1 MVMNFLISESH
12 ARARSLFVT
21 IMCGGL
27 AGCGFGLLMPLISL
41 NLEDMTGSGAVAG
54 ANAAAAALAMIL
66 STPFIPGLFAR
77 ITPRILLSGSL
88 ALIAAGIL
96 IFPAV
101 RDVGVWFAARFVV
114 GIAVTIVFIASETWI
129 NQLAKPERRAS
140 LLAVYATVL
149 SAGFGSGG
157 LLLAV
162 LGSEGWAPWIA
173 AAAIYAAGVMPVLFL
188 RGPGLVPPSKDE
200 GSPLAILT
208 TARLAPAAI
217 LAGFLFG
224 ALENSFFA
232 LMPVYGERIG
242 MTTVL
247 IGLLMT
253 AGALGA
259 LCLQI
264 PIGNFAD
271 RAGRMRA
278 LALIT
283 VAAVIVPLAI
293 IASSG
298 IGFALFPL
306 IFLYIG
312 LASAY
317 YTVGLSVIG
326 ERVSAGRLA
335 AANAAFIFAYGSGS
349 LIGPPLGGLA
359 MDWLDPHGFLLALSL
374 IAAIYLPMAL
384 KSWRRQA
391 HQRH

>member
-1 MVMNFLISESH
+1 MAISFLISDTH
-12 ARARSLFVT
+12 ARARSLFVA

-41 NLEDMTGSGAVAG
+41 NLEAMTGSGAMSG

-66 STPFIPGLFAR
+66 STPFIPGLFSR
-77 ITPRILLSGSL
+77 IAPRILLAASL
-88 ALIAAGIL
+88 AVIAAGIL
-96 IFPAV
+96 VFPAV
-101 RDVGVWFAARFVV
+101 RDVWVWFGTRFII

-157 LLLAV
+157 LLLAL
-162 LGSEGWAPWIA
+162 LGAEGWAPWIA
-173 AAAIYAAGVMPVLFL
+173 GAAIYAAGVLPVIFL
-188 RGPGLVPPSKDE
+188 RGPDLVPPKADE

-232 LMPVYGERIG
+232 LMPVYGERTG
-242 MTTVL
+242 LTTTL

-253 AGALGA
+253 TGALGA
-259 LCLQI
+259 LFLQI

-271 RAGRMRA
+271 RAGRMRT

-283 VAAVIVPLAI
+283 LAAVAVPLLI

-298 IGFALFPL
+298 FGFALFPL
-306 IFLYIG
+306 IFLYVG

-326 ERVSAGRLA
+326 ERVKASQLA

-349 LIGPPLGGLA
+349 LFGPPLGGLA
-359 MDWLDPHGFLLALSL
+359 MDWINPHGFLLALSV
-374 IAAIYLPMAL
+374 IAAVYLPMAL
-384 KSWRRQA
+384 KSWRG
-391 HQRH
+391 

>member
-1 MVMNFLISESH
+1 MAISLLISAQH
-12 ARARSLFVT
+12 ARTRSLFVA

-41 NLEDMTGSGAVAG
+41 NLEAMTGSGALAG

-66 STPFIPGLFAR
+66 STPFIPGLFSR
-77 ITPRILLSGSL
+77 ITPRVLLAGSL
-88 ALIAAGIL
+88 ALIAAGIMV
-96 IFPAV
+96 FPSV
-101 RDVGVWFAARFVV
+101 REVWAWFLVRFII
-114 GIAVTIVFIASETWI
+114 GIAVTVVFIASETWI

-173 AAAIYAAGVMPVLFL
+173 AATIYALGVIPVVFL
-188 RGPGLVPPSKDE
+188 RGPGLVPPSAEE
-200 GSPLAILT
+200 GSPLAMLS

-217 LAGFLFG
+217 LAGLLFG

-232 LMPVYGERIG
+232 LMPVYGDRIG
-242 MTTVL
+242 LTTVL
-247 IGLLMT
+247 VGLLMT
-253 AGALGA
+253 TGALGA

-271 RAGRMRA
+271 RAGRMR
-278 LALIT
+278 T
-283 VAAVIVPLAI
+283 LAI
-293 IASSG
+293 ITAGAVVVPLLIVASSG
-298 IGFALFPL
+298 FGFALFPL
-306 IFLYIG
+306 IFLYVG

-326 ERVSAGRLA
+326 ERVTVGKLA
-335 AANAAFIFAYGSGS
+335 AANAAFIFAYGAGS
-349 LIGPPLGGLA
+349 LVGPLMAGLA
-359 MDWLDPHGFLLALSL
+359 MDWLNPHGFLLALSL
-374 IAAIYLPMAL
+374 IAAIYLPVAL
-384 KSWRRQA
+384 KSWRG
-391 HQRH
+391 

>member
-1 MVMNFLISESH
+1 MAISLLISAQH
-12 ARARSLFVT
+12 ARTRSLFVA

-41 NLEDMTGSGAVAG
+41 NLEAMTGSGALAG

-66 STPFIPGLFAR
+66 STPFIPGLFSR
-77 ITPRILLSGSL
+77 ITPRVLLAGSL
-88 ALIAAGIL
+88 ALIAAGIMV
-96 IFPAV
+96 FPSV
-101 RDVGVWFAARFVV
+101 REVWAWFLVRFII
-114 GIAVTIVFIASETWI
+114 GIAVTVVFIASETWI

-173 AAAIYAAGVMPVLFL
+173 AATIYALGVIPVVFL
-188 RGPGLVPPSKDE
+188 RGPGLVPPSAEE
-200 GSPLAILT
+200 GSPLAMLS

-217 LAGFLFG
+217 LAGLLFG

-232 LMPVYGERIG
+232 LMPVYGDRIG
-242 MTTVL
+242 LTTVL
-247 IGLLMT
+247 VGLLMT
-253 AGALGA
+253 TGALGA

-271 RAGRMRA
+271 RAGRMR
-278 LALIT
+278 T
-283 VAAVIVPLAI
+283 LAI
-293 IASSG
+293 ITAGAVVVPLLIVASSG
-298 IGFALFPL
+298 FGFALFPL
-306 IFLYIG
+306 IFLYVG

-326 ERVSAGRLA
+326 ERVTVGRLA
-335 AANAAFIFAYGSGS
+335 AANAAFIFAYGAGS
-349 LIGPPLGGLA
+349 LVGPLMAGLA
-359 MDWLDPHGFLLALSL
+359 MDCLNPHGFLLALSL
-374 IAAIYLPMAL
+374 IAAIYLPVAL
-384 KSWRRQA
+384 KSWRG
-391 HQRH
+391 

>member
-1 MVMNFLISESH
+1 MAISLLISAQH
-12 ARARSLFVT
+12 ARTRSLFVA

-41 NLEDMTGSGAVAG
+41 NLEAMTGSGALAG

-66 STPFIPGLFAR
+66 STPFIPGLFSR
-77 ITPRILLSGSL
+77 ITPRVLLAGSL
-88 ALIAAGIL
+88 ALIAAGIMV
-96 IFPAV
+96 FPSV
-101 RDVGVWFAARFVV
+101 REVWAWFLVRFII
-114 GIAVTIVFIASETWI
+114 GIAVTVVFIASETWI

-173 AAAIYAAGVMPVLFL
+173 AATIYALGVIPVVFL
-188 RGPGLVPPSKDE
+188 RGPGLVPPSAEE
-200 GSPLAILT
+200 GSPLAMLS

-232 LMPVYGERIG
+232 LMPVYGDRIG
-242 MTTVL
+242 LTTVL
-247 IGLLMT
+247 VGLLMT
-253 AGALGA
+253 TGALGA

-271 RAGRMRA
+271 RAGRMR
-278 LALIT
+278 T
-283 VAAVIVPLAI
+283 LAI
-293 IASSG
+293 ITAGAVVVPLLIVASSG
-298 IGFALFPL
+298 FGFALFPL
-306 IFLYIG
+306 IFLYVG

-326 ERVSAGRLA
+326 ERVTVGRLA
-335 AANAAFIFAYGSGS
+335 AANAAFIFAYGAGS
-349 LIGPPLGGLA
+349 LVGPLMAGLA
-359 MDWLDPHGFLLALSL
+359 MDWLNPHGFLLALSL
-374 IAAIYLPMAL
+374 VAAIYLPVAL
-384 KSWRRQA
+384 KSWRG
-391 HQRH
+391 

>member
-1 MVMNFLISESH
+1 MALSFLISDTH
-12 ARARSLFVT
+12 ARTRSLFVT

-41 NLEDMTGSGAVAG
+41 NLEAMTGSGAQAG
-54 ANAAAAALAMIL
+54 VNAAAAALAMIL
-66 STPFIPGLFAR
+66 ATPFIPGLFTR
-77 ITPRILLSGSL
+77 ISPRALLATSL
-88 ALIAAGIL
+88 AVIALGIL
-96 IFPAV
+96 VFPAV
-101 RDVGVWFAARFVV
+101 RDVWAWFGTRFVI

-157 LLLAV
+157 LLLAL
-162 LGSEGWAPWIA
+162 LGAEGWAPWIA
-173 AAAIYAAGVMPVLFL
+173 GAAIYAAGVLPVVFL
-188 RGPGLVPPSKDE
+188 RGPGLIPPSGDE
-200 GSPLAILT
+200 GSPLAMLT

-232 LMPVYGERIG
+232 LMPVYGDRTG
-242 MTTVL
+242 LTTVMV
-247 IGLLMT
+247 GLLMT
-253 AGALGA
+253 TGALGA
-259 LCLQI
+259 LCMQI

-271 RAGRMRA
+271 RTGRMRT

-283 VAAVIVPLAI
+283 GGAVAIPLLI

-298 IGFALFPL
+298 FGFALFPL
-306 IFLYIG
+306 IFLYVG

-326 ERVSAGRLA
+326 ERVQAGQLA

-349 LIGPPLGGLA
+349 LFGPPLGGMA
-359 MDWLDPHGFLLALSL
+359 MDWINPHGFLLALSV
-374 IAAIYLPMAL
+374 IAAIYLPIAL
-384 KSWRRQA
+384 RNWRR
-391 HQRH
+391 

>member
-1 MVMNFLISESH
+1 MALSFLISDTH
-12 ARARSLFVT
+12 ARTRSLFVA

-41 NLEDMTGSGAVAG
+41 NLEAMTGSGALAG

-66 STPFIPGLFAR
+66 TTPFIPGFFSR
-77 ITPRILLSGSL
+77 IAPRVLLAGSL
-88 ALIAAGIL
+88 ALIALCIL

-101 RDVGVWFAARFVV
+101 REVWVWFGTRFLI

-157 LLLAV
+157 LLLAL
-162 LGSEGWAPWIA
+162 LGAEGWAPWIA
-173 AAAIYAAGVMPVLFL
+173 GATIYALGVIPVVFL
-188 RGPGLVPPSKDE
+188 RGPGLVPPSSEE
-200 GSPLAILT
+200 GSPLAMLS

-232 LMPVYGERIG
+232 LMPVYGDRIG
-242 MTTVL
+242 LTTVMV
-247 IGLLMT
+247 GLLMT
-253 AGALGA
+253 TGAMGA

-271 RAGRMRA
+271 RAGRLRT
-278 LALIT
+278 LGLIT
-283 VAAVIVPLAI
+283 IGAVAIPLLI

-298 IGFALFPL
+298 FGFALFPL
-306 IFLYIG
+306 IFLYVG
-312 LASAY
+312 LASAF
-317 YTVGLSVIG
+317 YTVGLAVIG
-326 ERVSAGRLA
+326 ERVQAGQLA
-335 AANAAFIFAYGSGS
+335 AANAAFIFAYGTGS
-349 LIGPPLGGLA
+349 LVGPMMAGLA
-359 MDWLDPHGFLLALSL
+359 TDWINPHGFLLALSV

-384 KSWRRQA
+384 RNWRS
-391 HQRH
+391 

>member
-1 MVMNFLISESH
+1 MALSFLISDAH
-12 ARARSLFVT
+12 ARTRSLFVA

-41 NLEDMTGSGAVAG
+41 NLEAMTGSGALAG

-66 STPFIPGLFAR
+66 ATPFIPGLFSR
-77 ITPRILLSGSL
+77 ITPRVLLAGSL
-88 ALIAAGIL
+88 AVIALGIL
-96 IFPAV
+96 VFPAV
-101 RDVGVWFAARFVV
+101 REVWVWFLTRFII
-114 GIAVTIVFIASETWI
+114 GIGVTIVFIASETWI
-129 NQLAKPERRAS
+129 NQLARPERRAS

-162 LGSEGWAPWIA
+162 MGYEGWAPWIA
-173 AAAIYAAGVMPVLFL
+173 GAAIYALGVIPVVFL
-188 RGPGLVPPSKDE
+188 RGPGLVPPSRDE
-200 GSPLAILT
+200 GSPLAMLT

-232 LMPVYGERIG
+232 LMPIYGDRIG
-242 MTTVL
+242 LTTVL
-247 IGLLMT
+247 VGLLMT
-253 AGALGA
+253 TGALGA

-271 RAGRMRA
+271 RAGRMRT

-283 VAAVIVPLAI
+283 AAAVLVPLLI

-298 IGFALFPL
+298 FGFALFPL
-306 IFLYIG
+306 IFLYVG
-312 LASAY
+312 LASAF

-326 ERVSAGRLA
+326 ERVKAGQLA

-349 LIGPPLGGLA
+349 LVGPPLAGFA
-359 MDWLDPHGFLLALSL
+359 MDWLNPHGFLLALSL

-384 KSWRRQA
+384 RSWRA
-391 HQRH
+391 

>member
-1 MVMNFLISESH
+1 MAVSFLIDSAH
-12 ARARSLFVT
+12 ARSRSLFVA

-41 NLEDMTGSGAVAG
+41 NLEAMTGSGALAG

-66 STPFIPGLFAR
+66 ATPFIPSLFPR
-77 ITPRILLSGSL
+77 IAPRILVGGSL
-88 ALIAAGIL
+88 ALIALGIM

-101 RDVGVWFAARFVV
+101 REVWVWFLTRFTI
-114 GIAVTIVFIASETWI
+114 GIAVTVVFIASETWI
-129 NQLAKPERRAS
+129 NQLAKPDRRAS

-157 LLLAV
+157 LLLAA

-173 AAAIYAAGVMPVLFL
+173 GACIYALGIIPVVFL
-188 RGPGLVPPSKDE
+188 RGPDLVPPNAGE
-200 GSPLAILT
+200 GSPMAMLT

-232 LMPVYGERIG
+232 LMPVYGDRQG
-242 MTTVL
+242 LTTVL
-247 IGLLMT
+247 VGLLMT
-253 AGALGA
+253 TGALGA

-271 RAGRMRA
+271 RTGRMRT

-283 VAAVIVPLAI
+283 AGAVIVPLLILAL
-293 IASSG
+293 SG
-298 IGFALFPL
+298 TGFALFPL
-306 IFLYIG
+306 IFLYVG
-312 LASAY
+312 LASAF
-317 YTVGLSVIG
+317 YTVGLAVIG
-326 ERVSAGRLA
+326 ERVSAGQLA

-349 LIGPPLGGLA
+349 LIGPLLAGMA
-359 MDWLDPHGFLLALSL
+359 MDWLNPHGFLLALSV
-374 IAAIYLPMAL
+374 IAAIYLPVAAR
-384 KSWRRQA
+384 SWRA
-391 HQRH
+391 

>member
-1 MVMNFLISESH
+1 MALSFLISDTH
-12 ARARSLFVT
+12 ARTRSLFVA

-41 NLEDMTGSGAVAG
+41 NLEAMTGSGAQAG
-54 ANAAAAALAMIL
+54 INAAAAALAMIL
-66 STPFIPGLFAR
+66 ATPFIPGLFSR
-77 ITPRILLSGSL
+77 ISPRALLAASL
-88 ALIAAGIL
+88 AVIALGIL
-96 IFPAV
+96 VFPAV
-101 RDVGVWFAARFVV
+101 REVWVWFGTRFLI

-157 LLLAV
+157 LLLAL
-162 LGSEGWAPWIA
+162 LGAEGWAPWIA
-173 AAAIYAAGVMPVLFL
+173 GAAIYAAGVLPVLFL
-188 RGPGLVPPSKDE
+188 RGPGLIPPSRDE
-200 GSPLAILT
+200 GSPLAMLT

-232 LMPVYGERIG
+232 LMPVYGERTG
-242 MTTVL
+242 LTTTL

-253 AGALGA
+253 TGALGA

-271 RAGRMRA
+271 RAGRMRT

-283 VAAVIVPLAI
+283 LAAVAVPLFI

-298 IGFALFPL
+298 FGFALFPL
-306 IFLYIG
+306 IFLYVG

-326 ERVSAGRLA
+326 ERVQAGQLA

-349 LIGPPLGGLA
+349 LVGPPLGGMA
-359 MDWLDPHGFLLALSL
+359 MDWINPHGFLLALSV
-374 IAAIYLPMAL
+374 IAAIYLPIAL
-384 KSWRRQA
+384 RSWRR
-391 HQRH
+391 

>member
-1 MVMNFLISESH
+1 MALSFLIADTH
-12 ARARSLFVT
+12 ARTRSLVVA

-41 NLEDMTGSGAVAG
+41 NLEAMTGSGALAG

-66 STPFIPGLFAR
+66 ATPFIPGFFSR
-77 ITPRILLSGSL
+77 IAPRVLLAGSL
-88 ALIAAGIL
+88 ALIAGGIL
-96 IFPAV
+96 LFPALREV
-101 RDVGVWFAARFVV
+101 WVWFATRFVI

-129 NQLAKPERRAS
+129 NQLARPERRAS

-157 LLLAV
+157 LLLAF

-173 AAAIYAAGVMPVLFL
+173 AATIYALGVLPVVFL
-188 RGPGLVPPSKDE
+188 RGPELIAPDKDE
-200 GSPLAILT
+200 GSPRAMLT

-232 LMPVYGERIG
+232 LMPVYGDRIG
-242 MTTVL
+242 LTTMMV
-247 IGLLMT
+247 GLLMT
-253 AGALGA
+253 TGALGA

-271 RAGRMRA
+271 RAGRMRT

-283 VAAVIVPLAI
+283 GGAVTIPLLI

-298 IGFALFPL
+298 FGFALFPL
-306 IFLYIG
+306 IFLYVG
-312 LASAY
+312 LASAF

-326 ERVSAGRLA
+326 ERVSAGQLA

-359 MDWLDPHGFLLALSL
+359 MDWIDPHGFLLALSL
-374 IAAIYLPMAL
+374 VAAIYLPMAL
-384 KSWRRQA
+384 KSWRR
-391 HQRH
+391 